1 MSVQANKHVAPIVTE
16 LKDTEHYVIIFKPN
30 VSAVN
35 IDSQIRRIKTHQT
48 NITNHT
54 LASKKISQYSTI
66 GKFKWY
72 HAQFNTASLEKYLST
87 NNDVE
92 DTIHYWV
99 KDAQFS
105 LQEFIQTSPPSWGL
119 DRIDQRQ
126 GTDGEYRFSKSQ
138 GSGVTIYLMDTGINQ
153 DHQDIAGRV
162 TVGKTVVGDT
172 TDASDHNGHGTF
184 VAGVCCGTKY
194 GVAKNAKIVSVK
206 TLDNSGNGRLSDVLV
221 GLQWI
226 VEQHISQKN
235 AKTVVK

>member
-1 MSVQANKHVAPIVTE
+1 MNLILFILLLRWSMSVQANKHVAPIVTE

-105 LQEFIQTSPPSWGL
+105 LQEFIQTSPPSWVKKQILSMSMVNLFFIQGL

-138 GSGVTIYLMDTGINQ
+138 VKKEKKRRSFFNFLELMSSKKFRDLELLFI
-153 DHQDIAGRV
+153 
-162 TVGKTVVGDT
+162 
-172 TDASDHNGHGTF
+172 
-184 VAGVCCGTKY
+184 
-194 GVAKNAKIVSVK
+194 
-206 TLDNSGNGRLSDVLV
+206 
-221 GLQWI
+221 
-226 VEQHISQKN
+226 
-235 AKTVVK
+235 